1 MASFFQAFATG
12 AATTLT
18 ENIKREEKNAR
29 ELAAAQAEM
38 LINNHNKVRDA
49 REKQA
54 NKMIDDVD
62 FLSGQFPAISNDD
75 LVMAATNPS
84 AVSALRARAAQP
96 DWNPQTIK
104 FSDFA
109 QLTSTNT
116 GYSVGKLVND
126 LFDKSVAE
134 KTAEKTA
141 VETKQGLSILQRITE
156 GTQEQELRRIVSPL
170 GYDVDKLKGD
180 IGRKLT
186 TPEGKV
192 KFNLGVLATP
202 SYDAE
207 FKRAKLE
214 LVEAQKKNDPVA
226 LEKASAKV
234 TAFVVAESLTN
245 TEKLSNEQIQSNL
258 VTQIQA
264 EKDPAKKTV
273 LETQLKDRQKLLA
286 SDKKV
291 TEADIR
297 TDIANRIIEAKKKKD
312 TEQVSLLTNELKFR
326 EQLLDKQ
333 ETNQEKISAANYM
346 SAAKSGVD
354 SAIKDA
360 MPVGSFD
367 TRINPDGSTTLIP
380 KSLVEGPLYRKG
392 VENGRKA
399 IIASY
404 TKPDGTPK
412 SEIHRAALI
421 TIGVVFDQNDVA
433 RLPAVEGKPPVVT
446 PAPAAPAPAKQPVPA
461 PAPAKQP
468 VPAPAPA
475 KTAPAAASAPAFKPL
490 PSGTKRATMEDV
502 NIFAA
507 KQKLTPAQVRA
518 DLEKNGYK
526 IVD

>member
-1 MASFFQAFATG
+1 MAGNFFQAFATG

-62 FLSGQFPAISNDD
+62 FLSSQFPAISNDD

-84 AVSALRARAAQP
+84 AVAALRARAAQP

-141 VETKQGLSILQRITE
+141 VETKQGLSILQRITA
-156 GTQEQELRRIVSPL
+156 GTQEQELKRIVSPL
-170 GYDVDKLKGD
+170 GYDVDKLKAD
-180 IGRKLT
+180 IGRQLP

-207 FKRAKLE
+207 LKKAKLD
-214 LVEAQKKNDPVA
+214 VVKAQEANDPVA
-226 LEKASAKV
+226 FEKASAKV
-234 TAFVVAESLTN
+234 TAFVVAESLTK
-245 TEKLSNEQIQSNL
+245 TETLTNEQIQSNL

-264 EKDPAKKTV
+264 EKDPAKRTV
-273 LETQLKDRQKLLA
+273 LEKQLNDRQKLLA
-286 SDKKV
+286 ADKKV

-297 TDIANRIIEAKKKKD
+297 TDIANRIIEAKKTNN
-312 TEQVSLLTNELKFR
+312 TEQVTLLTNELKFR
-326 EQLLDKQ
+326 EKLLDKQ

-354 SAIKDA
+354 SAIRDA
-360 MPVGSFD
+360 MPPGSFV
-367 TRINPDGSTTLIP
+367 TTINPDGSTSLIP
-380 KSLVEGPLYRKG
+380 KSLTEGPLYRKG

-399 IIASY
+399 IIAQY
-404 TKPDGTPK
+404 TDENGKPK
-412 SEIHRAALI
+412 SILHEAALI
-421 TIGVVFDQNDVA
+421 SIGVVFDQNGVA
-433 RLPAVEGKPPVVT
+433 RLPSVEGTPPPAK
-446 PAPAAPAPAKQPVPA
+446 PAPAAPA
-461 PAPAKQP
+461 
-468 VPAPAPA
+468 PAPAPA
-475 KTAPAAASAPAFKPL
+475 KTAPAAAPAPKQL
-490 PSGTKRATMEDV
+490 PSGTKTATMADV
-502 NIFAA
+502 NIFAR
-507 KQKLTPAQVRA
+507 QQNLTPAQIITE
-518 DLEKNGYK
+518 LKNKGYR